1 MTARLKRIELE
12 GFRGFA
18 ERREVDLDAD
28 AVVVRGDNGTG
39 KTSLVDG
46 LLWLFT
52 GELAHL
58 ALRVKGLRQTE
69 DIITNRFK
77 GSEAVVSLTV
87 GTSLGDQVFIRKG
100 NQKKNRF
107 FAHRES
113 RAPLEGEQAEE
124 ALVAAFGLGNI
135 GELCDAVLTW
145 GLLRQDA
152 IGAALEEG
160 GASLYQRIAG
170 LIGLE
175 QVNQFAL
182 AASEA
187 ARGLSRE
194 RSDARAAMER
204 ATERHEDAVQRRGIA
219 QKAAA
224 SQPDVAAVT
233 REGLRAVAAKLPDGV
248 EPVVESWG
256 NESLISQIGEDADR
270 LTKALELLSARQR
283 DLATHPAEVV
293 DLLAQAEEAASR
305 ARKAAAE
312 SVERAP
318 TVVQLASSAIDLLG
332 DRCPV
337 CEQDIDQASVR
348 IHLQGVLNQSQ
359 DLVARSRETQDAF
372 VAAEADL
379 SRARGAVERRRIAT
393 EEVRDAEAK
402 VRDVAGAIENR
413 LVMSVVDLGQP
424 VVEAL
429 LIGLRATVS
438 EIAGLRRT
446 VNEASG
452 PHVARLAD
460 EVETSTVGLAAAER
474 ALSELDQR
482 HKSAKDLEHAAHGAA
497 ETILSN
503 ALEELQPSFAEVFDR
518 LSPSVAFTKLFAGQD
533 IMRNRNQII
542 PIVRDL
548 DREIDANPMLVFSE
562 GQLNVVA
569 LSYFLGMALNA
580 REASLPFLALDD
592 PLQSLDVIAI
602 LGFSDLCRQM
612 RGQRQLILTTHDRR
626 FADVLIRKLSPRN
639 ADETLLVHDFEG
651 WEREGPLIE
660 TTRPD
665 PEPVLRIVGQ
675 AS

>member
-1 MTARLKRIELE
+1 VTARLKRIELE

-18 ERREVDLDAD
+18 ERRGIDLDAD
-28 AVVVRGDNGTG
+28 VVVVRGDNGTG

-58 ALRVKGLRQTE
+58 AVRVRGLRQTE
-69 DIITNRFK
+69 DSITNRFRK
-77 GSEAVVSLTV
+77 SDAVVSLTL
-87 GTSLGDQVFIRKG
+87 GTSSGDQIFTRKG
-100 NQKKNRF
+100 TQRKNCL

-113 RAPLEGEQAEE
+113 HTVLEGAQAEE
-124 ALVAAFGLGNI
+124 ALAAAFGLADI
-135 GELCDAVLTW
+135 GELCHAVLTW

-182 AASEA
+182 AVSEA
-187 ARGLSRE
+187 SADLSRK
-194 RSDARAAMER
+194 RTDARAAMER
-204 ATERHEDAVQRRGIA
+204 AAERHKDAIQRRGIA

-224 SQPDVAAVT
+224 SQPDVAAVAK
-233 REGLRAVAAKLPDGV
+233 EGVTAAAAKLPDGV
-248 EPVVESWG
+248 ELVLGPWKDQ
-256 NESLISQIGEDADR
+256 SLIAQMGEDANL
-270 LTKALELLSARQR
+270 LTKALEVLNARQR
-283 DLATHPAEVV
+283 DLSTHPEGVVEV
-293 DLLAQAEEAASR
+293 LAQAEEAASR
-305 ARKAAAE
+305 ARQAAAE

-318 TVVQLASSAIDLLG
+318 TMVQLASSAIELLG
-332 DRCPV
+332 DSCPV
-337 CEQDIDQASVR
+337 CEQDIDEASVR
-348 IHLQGVLNQSQ
+348 IHLQEVLDRSQ
-359 DLVARSRETQDAF
+359 DLVARSREAQDAF
-372 VAAEADL
+372 IAAEADL
-379 SRARGAVERRRIAT
+379 ARARGAMERRRIVT
-393 EEVRDAEAK
+393 EEVRRAEAE
-402 VRDVAGAIENR
+402 VRAVASAIEDR
-413 LVMSVVDLGQP
+413 LVVSVPDLGQP

-429 LIGLRATVS
+429 LTGLRATVS
-438 EIAGLRRT
+438 ELAGLRRS
-446 VNEASG
+446 VNEVSG

-460 EVETSTVGLAAAER
+460 EVETSAAGLAAAET
-474 ALSELDQR
+474 ALSELDR
-482 HKSAKDLEHAAHGAA
+482 RYKSAKELERAAHGAA
-497 ETILSN
+497 EAILSH

-518 LSPSVAFTKLFAGQD
+518 LRPSVAFTKLLASQD

-542 PIVRDL
+542 PVVRDQEW
-548 DREIDANPMLVFSE
+548 DVNANPLLVFSE

-580 REASLPFLALDD
+580 RDASLPFLVLDD

-626 FADVLIRKLSPRN
+626 FADVLVRKLSPRE

-651 WEREGPLIE
+651 WERKGPLMK

>member
-18 ERREVDLDAD
+18 ERRGIDLDAD
-28 AVVVRGDNGTG
+28 VVIIRGDNGTG

-58 ALRVKGLRQTE
+58 TVRVKGLRQTE
-69 DIITNRFK
+69 DSITNRFQQ
-77 GSEAVVSLTV
+77 SDAVVSLTL
-87 GTSLGDQVFIRKG
+87 GTSSGDQIFTRKG
-100 NQKKNRF
+100 NQKKNRL

-113 RAPLEGEQAEE
+113 HPVLEGAQAEE
-124 ALVAAFGLGNI
+124 ALAAAFGMAGI
-135 GELCDAVLTW
+135 GQLCHAVLTW

-175 QVNQFAL
+175 EVNQFAL
-182 AASEA
+182 AASA
-187 ARGLSRE
+187 ASTDLSRK
-194 RSDARAAMER
+194 RTDARAAMER
-204 ATERHEDAVQRRGIA
+204 AVERHRDATQRRGIA

-224 SQPDVAAVT
+224 NQPDVAAVAK
-233 REGLRAVAAKLPDGV
+233 EGLAAAAAKLPDGV
-248 EPVVESWG
+248 ELVLDPWQG
-256 NESLISQIGEDADR
+256 QSLITQIGEDANL
-270 LTKALELLSARQR
+270 LTKALEVLDARQR
-283 DLATHPAEVV
+283 DLVTLPEGVAE
-293 DLLAQAEEAASR
+293 LLVEAEEAASR
-305 ARKAAAE
+305 AKQAAAE

-318 TVVQLASSAIDLLG
+318 IMVQLASSAIDLLG
-332 DRCPV
+332 DHCPV
-337 CEQDIDQASVR
+337 CEQDIDQVSVR
-348 IHLQGVLNQSQ
+348 IHLQEVLDRSQ
-359 DLVARSRETQDAF
+359 DLVARSREAQDAF
-372 VAAEADL
+372 IAAEADL
-379 SRARGAVERRRIAT
+379 ARARGAMERRRIAT
-393 EEVRDAEAK
+393 EEVRTAEAE
-402 VRDVAGAIENR
+402 VRDVASAIEDR
-413 LVMSVVDLGQP
+413 IVVSVADFGQP
-424 VVEAL
+424 VVETL
-429 LIGLRATVS
+429 LTGLRATVS
-438 EIAGLRRT
+438 EIAGLRRS
-446 VNEASG
+446 VNEVSG

-460 EVETSTVGLAAAER
+460 EVETSVAGLAAAER
-474 ALSELDQR
+474 GFSELER
-482 HKSAKDLEHAAHGAA
+482 RYESAKALERAAHGAA
-497 ETILSN
+497 EAILSN

-518 LSPSVAFTKLFAGQD
+518 LRPSVAFTKLLASQD

-542 PIVRDL
+542 PVVRDQEW
-548 DREIDANPMLVFSE
+548 DINANPLLVFSE

-580 REASLPFLALDD
+580 RDASLPFLVLDD

-626 FADVLIRKLSPRN
+626 FADVLVRKLSPRG

-651 WEREGPLIE
+651 WERKGPLMK
-660 TTRPD
+660 TTCPD